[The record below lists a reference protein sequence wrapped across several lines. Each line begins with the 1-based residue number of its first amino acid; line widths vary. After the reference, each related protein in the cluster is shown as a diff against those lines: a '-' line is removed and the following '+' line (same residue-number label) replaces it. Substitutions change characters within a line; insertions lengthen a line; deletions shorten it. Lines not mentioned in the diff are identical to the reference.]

1 MRPSGG
7 SPRRRFSSDAAK
19 KSPEDWTMTSA
30 ALNSSVGLMRA
41 VSAGVDPVGFF
52 GRRATQQSPFVL
64 YFPELGDVVF
74 VCTKEGVRDIL
85 TAPAALCRAPT
96 PNPIE
101 AVVDVGSLI

>member
-1 MRPSGG
+1 LDYDVGGIELVRGTDASGVG
-7 SPRRRFSSDAAK
+7 RR
-19 KSPEDWTMTSA
+19 
-30 ALNSSVGLMRA
+30 G
-41 VSAGVDPVGFF
+41 GFF

-64 YFPELGDVVF
+64 YFPGLGDVVF